1 MIALN
6 YQPVT
11 LETELLSDEN
21 KSNIKRLMQLTQL
34 NLNEISKL
42 SWINLCRKK
51 FILLLK
57 NVADNLDNEDC
68 KTTVNNCR
76 YDLKNAEKVLLEIVT
91 KKLVNMKYAN
101 YTTAG

>member
-76 YDLKNAEKVLLEIVT
+76 YDLKNAEKILLEIVT